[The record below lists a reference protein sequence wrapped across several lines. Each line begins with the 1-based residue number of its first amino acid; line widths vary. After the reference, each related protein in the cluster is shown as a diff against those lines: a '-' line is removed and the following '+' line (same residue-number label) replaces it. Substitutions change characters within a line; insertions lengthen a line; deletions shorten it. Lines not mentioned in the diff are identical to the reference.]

1 MFSMDNYKTLLEKK
15 EYDLLLSL
23 TEGDLSPAGLSYR
36 ASAYLAKGDAK
47 QAFNILNAHRDEL
60 YKVNPLKT
68 MKSIFELRFILKE
81 FEEAYDD
88 LEHFENLPY
97 VSQEVEEYLHA
108 LPKLIRTEERN
119 SSLSDKYSEEEIIE
133 KLSEKSDDY
142 EIISTLNI
150 IGPWRAKDYVR
161 SLVNLVTGQ
170 KSSLVRTYA
179 LMYLIAAKYD
189 KEITLIKNGKTFNI
203 VPARID
209 PPFTGKEFEDFR
221 EKLDESINDPSVSN
235 VAKKLLNDYIFELFP
250 ETLPLEKEGPV
261 YLLAFSSLAHEYLSS
276 EFDLVK
282 ECEEK
287 NVNLEEVKALIEK
300 VKEVRKAES
309 TLHY

>member
-1 MFSMDNYKTLLEKK
+1 MDNYKTLLEKK

-161 SLVNLVTGQ
+161 SLVALVTGQ

-189 KEITLIKNGKTFNI
+189 KEIALFKNGKTFNI

-250 ETLPLEKEGPV
+250 ETLPLEKEGSV

-282 ECEEK
+282 ECQEK
-287 NVNLEEVKALIEK
+287 NVNPEEVKALIEK

>member
-1 MFSMDNYKTLLEKK
+1 MDNYKTLLEKK

-161 SLVNLVTGQ
+161 SLVALVTGQ

-189 KEITLIKNGKTFNI
+189 KEIALIKNGKTFNI

-221 EKLDESINDPSVSN
+221 EKLDEAINDPSVSN

-261 YLLAFSSLAHEYLSS
+261 YLLAFSALAHEYLSS

-282 ECEEK
+282 ECKEK
-287 NVNLEEVKALIEK
+287 NINLEEVKALIEK

>member
-1 MFSMDNYKTLLEKK
+1 MDNYKTLLEKK

-119 SSLSDKYSEEEIIE
+119 ANLSDKYSEEEIIE
-133 KLSEKSDDY
+133 KLLDKSDDY

-150 IGPWRAKDYVR
+150 IGPWKAKDYIPSLLALVR
-161 SLVNLVTGQ
+161 GQ

-189 KEITLIKNGKTFNI
+189 KEIAFYKNGKTFNI

-221 EKLDESINDPSVSN
+221 AKLDEAINDPSVSN

-250 ETLPLEKEGPV
+250 ETLPLEKEGDV
-261 YLLAFSSLAHEYLSS
+261 YLMVFSALAHEYLSS
-276 EFDLVK
+276 EFDLLK

-287 NVNLEEVKALIEK
+287 GLNADAVKALIEK

>member
-161 SLVNLVTGQ
+161 SLVALVTGQ

-189 KEITLIKNGKTFNI
+189 KEIALIKNGKTFNI

-221 EKLDESINDPSVSN
+221 EKLDEAINDPSVSN

-261 YLLAFSSLAHEYLSS
+261 YLLAFSALAHEYLSN

-287 NVNLEEVKALIEK
+287 SVNLEEVKALIEK
-300 VKEVRKAES
+300 VKEVRNAES

>member
-1 MFSMDNYKTLLEKK
+1 MDNYKTLLEKK

-47 QAFNILNAHRDEL
+47 QALNILNAHRDEL
-60 YKVNPLKT
+60 FKVSPLKT
-68 MKSIFELRFILKE
+68 MRSIFELRFILKE

-88 LEHFENLPY
+88 LEYFENLPY

-108 LPKLIRTEERN
+108 LPKMIRTEERN
-119 SSLSDKYSEEEIIE
+119 SRLSEKYSEEEIIE

-150 IGPWRAKDYVR
+150 IGPLKVKDYVP
-161 SLVNLVTGQ
+161 SLITLVSGQ

-179 LMYLIAAKYD
+179 LMYLIAARYD
-189 KEITLIKNGKTFNI
+189 KEITFIKNGKTFKL
-203 VPARID
+203 VPAAVE
-209 PPFTGKEFEDFR
+209 PPFTGKVFEEFR
-221 EKLDESINDPSVSN
+221 MKLDESLNDPSVSN
-235 VAKKLLNDYIFELFP
+235 VAKKLLNDYIFEFFP
-250 ETLPLEKEGPV
+250 EPLPLEKEANL
-261 YLLAFSSLAHEYLSS
+261 YLLAFSALAHEYLSS
-276 EFDLVK
+276 EYDLEK
-282 ECEEK
+282 ECLEK
-287 NVNLEEVKALIEK
+287 KVAIEEVKALIEK

>member
-221 EKLDESINDPSVSN
+221 EKLDESVNDPSVSN

>member
-1 MFSMDNYKTLLEKK
+1 MDNYKTLLEKK

-47 QAFNILNAHRDEL
+47 QALNILNAHRDEL
-60 YKVNPLKT
+60 FKVAPLKT
-68 MKSIFELRFILKE
+68 MRSIFELRFILKE

-88 LEHFENLPY
+88 LEYFENLPY

-108 LPKLIRTEERN
+108 LPKMIRTEERN
-119 SSLSDKYSEEEIIE
+119 SRLSEKFSEEEIIE

-150 IGPWRAKDYVR
+150 IGPLKVKDYVP
-161 SLVNLVTGQ
+161 SLIALVTGQ

-179 LMYLIAAKYD
+179 LMYLIAARYD
-189 KEITLIKNGKTFNI
+189 KEITFIKNGKTFKLI
-203 VPARID
+203 PAEAE
-209 PPFTGKEFEDFR
+209 PPFTGSVFEEFR
-221 EKLDESINDPSVSN
+221 TKLDEALNDPSVSN

-250 ETLPLEKEGPV
+250 EPLPLEKEADL
-261 YLLAFSSLAHEYLSS
+261 YLLAFSALAHEYLSS
-276 EFDLVK
+276 DYDLEK
-282 ECEEK
+282 ECAEK
-287 NVNLEEVKALIEK
+287 KVSIEEVKALIEK

>member
-1 MFSMDNYKTLLEKK
+1 MDNYKTLLEKK

-161 SLVNLVTGQ
+161 SLVALVTGQ

-189 KEITLIKNGKTFNI
+189 KEIALIKNGKTFNI

-221 EKLDESINDPSVSN
+221 EKLDEAINDPSVSN

-250 ETLPLEKEGPV
+250 ETLPLEKQGPV
-261 YLLAFSSLAHEYLSS
+261 YLLAFSALAHEYLSS

-287 NVNLEEVKALIEK
+287 NVNLEEVKALIEM

>member
-133 KLSEKSDDY
+133 KLSDKADDY

-161 SLVNLVTGQ
+161 SLIALVTGQ
-170 KSSLVRTYA
+170 KSSLVRAYA

-189 KEITLIKNGKTFNI
+189 KEIALFKNGKTFNI

-250 ETLPLEKEGPV
+250 ETLPLEKEGPA

-287 NVNLEEVKALIEK
+287 NVNPEEVKALIEK

>member
-133 KLSEKSDDY
+133 KLSDKSDDY

-189 KEITLIKNGKTFNI
+189 KEIALIKNGKTFNI

-287 NVNLEEVKALIEK
+287 NVNPEEVKALIEK

>member
-1 MFSMDNYKTLLEKK
+1 MDNYKTLLEKK

-161 SLVNLVTGQ
+161 SLVNLVTAE
-170 KSSLVRTYA
+170 VVA
-179 LMYLIAAKYD
+179 C
-189 KEITLIKNGKTFNI
+189 ENI
-203 VPARID
+203 R
-209 PPFTGKEFEDFR
+209 
-221 EKLDESINDPSVSN
+221 LNVS
-235 VAKKLLNDYIFELFP
+235 
-250 ETLPLEKEGPV
+250 
-261 YLLAFSSLAHEYLSS
+261 H
-276 EFDLVK
+276 
-282 ECEEK
+282 
-287 NVNLEEVKALIEK
+287 
-300 VKEVRKAES
+300 RR
-309 TLHY
+309 

>member
-1 MFSMDNYKTLLEKK
+1 MDNYKTLLEKK

-47 QAFNILNAHRDEL
+47 QALNILNAHRDEL
-60 YKVNPLKT
+60 FKVSPLKT
-68 MKSIFELRFILKE
+68 MRSIFELRFILKE

-88 LEHFENLPY
+88 LEYFENLPY

-108 LPKLIRTEERN
+108 LPKMIRTEERN
-119 SSLSDKYSEEEIIE
+119 SHLSEKFTEEEIIE

-142 EIISTLNI
+142 EIISTLNM
-150 IGPWRAKDYVR
+150 IGPLKVKDYIP
-161 SLVNLVTGQ
+161 SLVALVGSQ
-170 KSSLVRTYA
+170 KSSIVRTYA
-179 LMYLIAAKYD
+179 LMYLISARYD
-189 KEITLIKNGKTFNI
+189 KEITFIKNGQFFKLIPSSTI
-203 VPARID
+203 
-209 PPFTGKEFEDFR
+209 PPFTGKAFEDFR
-221 EKLDESINDPSVSN
+221 VKLDEEINDPSVSN
-235 VAKKLLNDYIFELFP
+235 IAKKLLNDYIFELFP
-250 ETLPLEKEGPV
+250 EEVPLETEGALYFV
-261 YLLAFSSLAHEYLSS
+261 AFSALAHEYLSS
-276 EFDLVK
+276 DFDLVK

-287 NVNLEEVKALIEK
+287 GVRLEEAKALIEK

>member
-161 SLVNLVTGQ
+161 SLVALVTGQ

-189 KEITLIKNGKTFNI
+189 KEIALIKNGKTFNI

-287 NVNLEEVKALIEK
+287 NVNPEEVKALIEK

>member
-1 MFSMDNYKTLLEKK
+1 MDNYKTLLEKK

-133 KLSEKSDDY
+133 KLSDKSDDY

-189 KEITLIKNGKTFNI
+189 KEIALIKNGKTFNI

-287 NVNLEEVKALIEK
+287 NVNPEEVKALIEK

>member
-1 MFSMDNYKTLLEKK
+1 MDNYKTLLEKK

-47 QAFNILNAHRDEL
+47 QALNILNAHRDEL
-60 YKVNPLKT
+60 FKVAPLKT
-68 MKSIFELRFILKE
+68 MRSIFELRFILKE

-189 KEITLIKNGKTFNI
+189 KEIALFKNGKTFNI

-282 ECEEK
+282 ECQEK
-287 NVNLEEVKALIEK
+287 NVNPEEVKALIEK

>member
-1 MFSMDNYKTLLEKK
+1 MDNYKTLLEKK

-119 SSLSDKYSEEEIIE
+119 SS
-133 KLSEKSDDY
+133 DDY

-161 SLVNLVTGQ
+161 SLVALVTGQ

-189 KEITLIKNGKTFNI
+189 KEIALIKNGKTFNI

-221 EKLDESINDPSVSN
+221 EKLDETINDPSVSN

-261 YLLAFSSLAHEYLSS
+261 YLLAFSALAHEYLSS

-287 NVNLEEVKALIEK
+287 SVNLEEVKALIEK

>member
-189 KEITLIKNGKTFNI
+189 KEIALFKNGKTFNI

-287 NVNLEEVKALIEK
+287 NVNPEEVKALIEK